1 MKRFLGE
8 SKSNKS
14 LALVYIT
21 NYTIT
26 SIVYLFFP
34 YFLANIFSSIAALF
48 IVTLAYKTKWSKRF
62 ISVFVMYLTA
72 FISEAIVAF
81 IIGIAGYSDYIFR
94 KEHYGDVLTL
104 VLALVIK
111 FAIIKLIS
119 RFNNIVEYSDFSWHF
134 IASTIIVPSVS
145 VYLEIQIFRAENI
158 STFTYITSLL
168 SILALNFIV
177 LYMFDSIANAYKE
190 KINYEISIKETEH
203 YQKQAELIQKNFEST
218 RQLRHDFKNHT
229 IALKEYI
236 SRNENNQAIRYLDS
250 ISDMLQPT
258 KMYCSTGIVAID
270 SIINYKLSEAYD
282 KGIIVNSQITIPNDI
297 NFDSKDFVA
306 ILGNLLDN
314 AIEAAMEAPNKKYIN
329 IKIEYSVGTIF
340 IIIKNS
346 FSGKLNISNGT
357 IKTTKKDS
365 STPHGM
371 GMESIKTAIQ
381 KNKGEFITSYSE
393 EEFTS
398 KVLFMI

>member
-1 MKRFLGE
+1 MKYQ
-8 SKSNKS
+8 SKKQN
-14 LALVYIT
+14 
-21 NYTIT
+21 TI
-26 SIVYLFFP
+26 
-34 YFLANIFSSIAALF
+34 
-48 IVTLAYKTKWSKRF
+48 K
-62 ISVFVMYLTA
+62 
-72 FISEAIVAF
+72 
-81 IIGIAGYSDYIFR
+81 
-94 KEHYGDVLTL
+94 
-104 VLALVIK
+104 
-111 FAIIKLIS
+111 
-119 RFNNIVEYSDFSWHF
+119 
-134 IASTIIVPSVS
+134 
-145 VYLEIQIFRAENI
+145 
-158 STFTYITSLL
+158 
-168 SILALNFIV
+168 
-177 LYMFDSIANAYKE
+177 
-190 KINYEISIKETEH
+190 
-203 YQKQAELIQKNFEST
+203 KQAELIQKNFEST

-346 FSGKLNISNGT
+346 FSGKLNISNGK